1 MLTVSYTKGG
11 RGMNY
16 TTLME
21 LVSSVATKLATSG
34 AETYR
39 VEESV
44 RRICSAYGLDARVY
58 AIPHSL
64 FITIMIP
71 GQHPMTQLCRMEHL
85 GTDLEAVEL
94 YSNLSRR
101 ICAETPAW
109 EEALRW
115 LEETDRVHKRFSVP
129 TDLLGHILVASGF
142 CLFFGGSGL
151 DAVNAGLCGLLLGFL
166 SRWLATTNTFFQ
178 KILSAFLMAFLSYG
192 LGALGFAHNADT
204 SVIGALMLLVPGI
217 LFTNAIRDI
226 IFGDTNSGI
235 NRIVEVVLIA
245 AAIALGTAAAWHTAL
260 SLWGAPVNA
269 PVICYN
275 PWLQILFSIVA
286 SAGFVIIFNIHG
298 YGNLLCA
305 LGGGITWAAFLL
317 VQALGGG
324 DLLCYFLSTV
334 AAAVFAEIMAR
345 VRKYPAISYLITA
358 LLPLIP
364 GSGIY
369 YAAQQAMQGNSEG
382 FVFYGTRTLAIA
394 GCMAVGIL
402 LVVTLTKVI
411 TGNRRAKIHP

>member
-1 MLTVSYTKGG
+1 
-11 RGMNY
+11 MNY
-16 TTLME
+16 TVFMD
-21 LVSSVATKLATSG
+21 LVSTIASKLATSG

-44 RRICSAYGLDARVY
+44 KRICAAYGLDARVY

-71 GQHPMTQLCRMEHL
+71 GQQPMTQLCRMEQL
-85 GTDLEAVEL
+85 GTDLEAVEQ

-101 ICAETPAW
+101 ICGEKPDW
-109 EEALRW
+109 QEALRW
-115 LEETDRVHKRFSVP
+115 LELADREEKHFSLP
-129 TDLLGHILVASGF
+129 MDLLGHILVASGF

-166 SRWLATTNTFFQ
+166 SRWLSGTNTFFQ
-178 KILSAFLMAFLSYG
+178 KISSAFAMALLAYG
-192 LGALGFAHNADT
+192 LSALGFAHNVDT
-204 SVIGALMLLVPGI
+204 CVIGPLMLLVPGI
-217 LFTNAIRDI
+217 LFTNALRDI

-245 AAIALGTAAAWHTAL
+245 AAIALGTAAAWHL
-260 SLWGAPVNA
+260 SVSLWGPPVND
-269 PVICYN
+269 PIRSYGPLVQCI
-275 PWLQILFSIVA
+275 FSVFA

-305 LGGGITWAAFLL
+305 LGGGITWAAFLV
-317 VQALGGG
+317 VQALGGPE
-324 DLLCYFLSTV
+324 LLCYFVSTV
-334 AAAVFAEIMAR
+334 VAAVFAEVMAR
-345 VRKYPAISYLITA
+345 VRKYPAISYLISS

-369 YAAQQAMQGNSEG
+369 YAAQQAVQGNSAG
-382 FVFYGTRTLAIA
+382 FVAYGTKTLSIA
-394 GCMAVGIL
+394 GVMAVGIL
-402 LVVTLTKVI
+402 LVVTLTKVW
-411 TGNRRAKIHP
+411 TGRRQHAASHRF